1 MDKLDRYPGPLSVAG
16 FPPKDDGA
24 SKNNWD
30 HVAPAIVTTEI
41 VPKLQ
46 LLDQY
51 GGSTMM
57 PGSIFFC
64 ILFVFSP
71 NEYLTPELKLP
82 DRYMDA
88 DQGSESGFP
97 PDPRSDEAAHG
108 ETTSASVA
116 IDYKALL
123 WSCQLINN
131 VATPCSSDCKGL
143 QRPSLAT
150 REDKRPP
157 IGSWDHHHIHE
168 YCQQHPIN

>member
-1 MDKLDRYPGPLSVAG
+1 MDKLDRYPGPLSVVG

-30 HVAPAIVTTEI
+30 HVAPAIGDHRDRTKTSA
-41 VPKLQ
+41 LR
-46 LLDQY
+46 
-51 GGSTMM
+51 
-57 PGSIFFC
+57 SIWGLRYDARVDFFAFY
-64 ILFVFSP
+64 LFLAETHIS
-71 NEYLTPELKLP
+71 ELKLP

-168 YCQQHPIN
+168 YC

>member
-1 MDKLDRYPGPLSVAG
+1 MDKLGRYPGPLSVAG

-30 HVAPAIVTTEI
+30 HVAPAIGDHRDRTKTSA
-41 VPKLQ
+41 LR
-46 LLDQY
+46 
-51 GGSTMM
+51 
-57 PGSIFFC
+57 SIWGLHYDSGIDFFC

-88 DQGSESGFP
+88 ESGFP

-108 ETTSASVA
+108 KTTSASVA
-116 IDYKALL
+116 IDYKALPC
-123 WSCQLINN
+123 SCQLINN

-157 IGSWDHHHIHE
+157 IGSWDRHHIHE

>member
-1 MDKLDRYPGPLSVAG
+1 MSKLDRYPGPLPVAG

-30 HVAPAIVTTEI
+30 HVAPAIGDHRDRTKTSA
-41 VPKLQ
+41 L
-46 LLDQY
+46 
-51 GGSTMM
+51 GSLW
-57 PGSIFFC
+57 GR
-64 ILFVFSP
+64 FVFSS
-71 NEYLTPELKLP
+71 NAYLTPELKLA

-116 IDYKALL
+116 IDYKALPC
-123 WSCQLINN
+123 SCQLINN

-157 IGSWDHHHIHE
+157 IGGWDHHHIHE

>member
-1 MDKLDRYPGPLSVAG
+1 MTVHSRTIGTMLHRQLWPPRSYQNFSSSINMGTPLWCRG
-16 FPPKDDGA
+16 R
-24 SKNNWD
+24 
-30 HVAPAIVTTEI
+30 I
-41 VPKLQ
+41 
-46 LLDQY
+46 
-51 GGSTMM
+51 
-57 PGSIFFC
+57 FC

-116 IDYKALL
+116 IDYKALPC
-123 WSCQLINN
+123 SCQLINN

-150 REDKRPP
+150 GEHKRPP